1 MFVQR
6 GDFVVSVVAELPEH
20 PHRLLS
26 RLFASVVG
34 WLHVCV
40 SVDSF
45 AQPQLG
51 GYSALVRCQHEH
63 RKKASFVLPA
73 RVILVSARRG
83 VTKAYPRF
91 LRPRRGAARS
101 AQTPHAHDMEL
112 AARCEPQTLPRRASR
127 VCVRVRSKK
136 KRGPNPNLVFVLNTK
151 RSNR

>member
-1 MFVQR
+1 MQR
-6 GDFVVSVVAELPEH
+6 GNFVVSFVAELPAN
-20 PHRLLS
+20 RGTYTVCKIS
-26 RLFASVVG
+26 RHFASVVG
-34 WLHVCV
+34 WLHACV
-40 SVDSF
+40 SVVSF
-45 AQPQLG
+45 AHLQLG
-51 GYSALVRCQHEH
+51 GALVRCQHEH
-63 RKKASFVLPA
+63 RKKASFVLTA